1 MKEANLLTVG
11 TLIALSAAIY
21 PFYPSI
27 AQTTPNCEQ
36 AISGIKNDI
45 GNRIGGKVESFNQR
59 VASTPS
65 SPYQGRI
72 NELDIYLSNIPG
84 VVRGRNPGTPLQA
97 ARNRAITESKG
108 LMLTYAKQAISSCPK
123 IARVSFTQ
131 GFHSEGVFIL
141 SRDGT
146 VLQAKC
152 YEGLWTENGI
162 NPRWEEIGCL

>member
-1 MKEANLLTVG
+1 MNKTPKI
-11 TLIALSAAIY
+11 IAIFFGLFMAIA
-21 PFYPSI
+21 PSHKSS

-36 AISGIKNDI
+36 AISSIKNDI
-45 GNRIGGKVESFNQR
+45 ENRIGGKVESFDQR

-72 NELDIYLSNIPG
+72 NELDIYLSNISG

-108 LMLTYAKQAISSCPK
+108 LMLTYARQAISSCPK

-162 NPRWEEIGCL
+162 NPRWEEISCL